1 MYKNH
6 LLKGAL
12 LLTAAGVFSRI
23 IGFFYRI
30 FLSRTFG
37 AEQMGIYELISPG
50 ARSFLCA
57 VYLCHPEFDLQ
68 IYRRRT
74 GSSNLC
80 QAQDIAYRSV
90 RLVRPFVPLHALF
103 VWREADFISDFL
115 LKETRCAPLLKI
127 AALSFPAACIHSCIN
142 GYYYGIR
149 KSFLPAFCQVFE
161 QCFRVGSVL
170 LFGQYAAARGLSCTI
185 QLAAVGLV
193 IGECA
198 SMAVSVFAARIHFSK
213 KLPESLPL
221 KLSRPELFSRLFSFA
236 APLCATRVC
245 LHLLGTIE
253 SSRIPVSLQL
263 FGYSSHQALSAY
275 GVYTGM
281 AMTCI
286 LFPGALTNSIAVLLM
301 PTISCAD
308 ASNNQSAIYSAIFQC
323 TCFCL
328 FIGVGC
334 TAVFSL
340 CGNFIG
346 STLFGNVLAGQLI
359 RMFCFLCPFLYLNT
373 TLLSILNGLG
383 KTGCTFLFQILSL
396 AVRLFFVFFI
406 LPLSGIPGLFQGM
419 LFGQMLLTI
428 LCAAALFFVLS
439 RRHA

>member
-1 MYKNH
+1 M
-6 LLKGAL
+6 
-12 LLTAAGVFSRI
+12 VF
-23 IGFFYRI
+23 
-30 FLSRTFG
+30 
-37 AEQMGIYELISPG
+37 
-50 ARSFLCA
+50 
-57 VYLCHPEFDLQ
+57 
-68 IYRRRT
+68 
-74 GSSNLC
+74 
-80 QAQDIAYRSV
+80 
-90 RLVRPFVPLHALF
+90 
-103 VWREADFISDFL
+103 W
-115 LKETRCAPLLKI
+115 
-127 AALSFPAACIHSCIN
+127 
-142 GYYYGIR
+142 
-149 KSFLPAFCQVFE
+149 
-161 QCFRVGSVL
+161 
-170 LFGQYAAARGLSCTI
+170 QYATARGLSCTI

-346 STLFGNVLAGQLI
+346 SALFGNVLAGQLI

-383 KTGCTFLFQILSL
+383 KTGYTFLFQILSL

-439 RRHA
+439 RRHK

>member
-37 AEQMGIYELISPG
+37 AEQMGIYELISPVL
-50 ARSFLCA
+50 ALSFALCTSA
-57 VYLCHPEFDLQ
+57 IQSSISKFTAAEPEAAIYAKRRILLTGLSVSFVFSCLC
-68 IYRRRT
+68 T
-74 GSSNLC
+74 
-80 QAQDIAYRSV
+80 
-90 RLVRPFVPLHALF
+90 LF

-198 SMAVSVFAARIHFSK
+198 SMVVSVFAARIHFSK

-221 KLSRPELFSRLFSFA
+221 KLSRSYFPDCFPLLHPCAPRGSACICSEQSNPPASRSA
-236 APLCATRVC
+236 CSC
-245 LHLLGTIE
+245 LA
-253 SSRIPVSLQL
+253 IPPIRR
-263 FGYSSHQALSAY
+263 F
-275 GVYTGM
+275 
-281 AMTCI
+281 
-286 LFPGALTNSIAVLLM
+286 LLM
-301 PTISCAD
+301 AYTPAW
-308 ASNNQSAIYSAIFQC
+308 
-323 TCFCL
+323 
-328 FIGVGC
+328 
-334 TAVFSL
+334 
-340 CGNFIG
+340 
-346 STLFGNVLAGQLI
+346 
-359 RMFCFLCPFLYLNT
+359 R
-373 TLLSILNGLG
+373 
-383 KTGCTFLFQILSL
+383 
-396 AVRLFFVFFI
+396 
-406 LPLSGIPGLFQGM
+406 
-419 LFGQMLLTI
+419 
-428 LCAAALFFVLS
+428 
-439 RRHA
+439 